1 MNYEIVRRKAE
12 RESHCRGC
20 DKTLFKGDAIIYT
33 YSHRNRGQNI
43 IFCMSCAEL
52 IGKLAKEYS
61 DNEQ

>member
-1 MNYEIVRRKAE
+1 MNYEIVRRKVE

-20 DKTLFKGDAIIYT
+20 DKTLFKGNVIIYT

-52 IGKLAKEYS
+52 IGKLVEEIT
-61 DNEQ
+61 NEQ